1 MLFSVSSSTRCL
13 VTLSCVV
20 VGLFQPHALMGVQA
34 ADGAMAAAKAVAAN
48 TTTTTSSTIPALDC
62 AAGTAAIYSA
72 ETLNSALDA
81 AIDGMIALQD
91 PLSCTTGGDKKS
103 CTYDYNKQDAN
114 FQAVCTSAAVQG
126 EVVDRSFDIRCN
138 NEGSIGGVTYT
149 FLQAPLC
156 VSAACDGDLVLFLI
170 DDDTVVLNL
179 LYTALV
185 ETTDAIAVHMNNITG
200 INDCKAEV
208 MDSAGRTRMNGGV
221 VRLTLLS
228 SALVLAMTSCW

>member
-48 TTTTTSSTIPALDC
+48 TTTTTSSTTPALDC

-91 PLSCTTGGDKKS
+91 PLSCTTGYVSGPPFLFQTLYYAGLYS
-103 CTYDYNKQDAN
+103 LCFFFIFSYRLWASRFFPRRYVIYNKQW
-114 FQAVCTSAAVQG
+114 G
-126 EVVDRSFDIRCN
+126 
-138 NEGSIGGVTYT
+138 
-149 FLQAPLC
+149 
-156 VSAACDGDLVLFLI
+156 
-170 DDDTVVLNL
+170 
-179 LYTALV
+179 
-185 ETTDAIAVHMNNITG
+185 
-200 INDCKAEV
+200 
-208 MDSAGRTRMNGGV
+208 
-221 VRLTLLS
+221 
-228 SALVLAMTSCW
+228 

>member
-48 TTTTTSSTIPALDC
+48 TTTTTSSTTPALDC

-138 NEGSIGGVTYT
+138 NEGAIGGVTYT

-156 VSAACDGDLVLFLI
+156 VSAACDGDLV
-170 DDDTVVLNL
+170 
-179 LYTALV
+179 YTALV